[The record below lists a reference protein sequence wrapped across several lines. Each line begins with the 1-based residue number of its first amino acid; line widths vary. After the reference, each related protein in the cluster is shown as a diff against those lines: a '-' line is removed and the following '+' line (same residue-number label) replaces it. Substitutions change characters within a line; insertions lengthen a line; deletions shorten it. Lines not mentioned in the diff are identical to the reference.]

1 MTLKRKLWLFIVLL
15 VASNVFAQ
23 STVGTD
29 FWVTFIPNYTDDDV
43 TTMPVEPDLV
53 VAAKRSC
60 EGSVIHP
67 QSGWLARFA
76 VDAGA
81 TTTINIPRELAYFE
95 NASDTILCNAF
106 HVVCKD
112 SISLY
117 ASNYREDSFD
127 VSNVLPTN
135 ALGSSYIVQVSPPY
149 SSQYVP
155 TMCSEFS
162 IIATE
167 DDTTIEIDL
176 TFNSQ
181 NGHSAHQPFSVTMNA
196 GQSYQIQGDY
206 YGHGDLSG
214 TRITSIGEKRIA
226 VFAGD
231 RACLI
236 PGGQYAVDYIFEQ
249 MIPVNY
255 WGQRFVVVKT
265 DSLKDKVRVTALNDN
280 CQVFKDG
287 AFLVSLISGETF
299 EFETDRD
306 ASYIETS
313 EPVLV
318 YKYLTCATYNFPY
331 PGPVLGDPSMVYVA
345 PLSYP
350 IDYAVFPTFSQS
362 CEYFYVSVV
371 TETACVGDMMLDGL
385 PVDAYFSVVP
395 SNAVY
400 SYANIEIGP
409 TSHTLSC
416 SSGGFVADTYG
427 LGEWESY
434 AFSIGVNFSGHPLHV
449 SENAA
454 LDMAVYPI
462 PAQTKVTVE
471 AEAIL
476 RIRLVD
482 TFGMEV
488 MNETYSQT
496 NTVNLSICHL
506 PQGVYLM
513 EVVTAQG
520 KMIRRLVV
528 VE

>member
-1 MTLKRKLWLFIVLL
+1 MTLKRKLLLCIVIL

-23 STVGTD
+23 GTVGTD
-29 FWVTFIPNYTDDDV
+29 FWVAFMPNYTDDDASA
-43 TTMPVEPDLV
+43 MPVELDLV

-60 EGSVIHP
+60 EGSVMHP
-67 QSGWLARFA
+67 QSGWLARFT

-95 NASDTILCNAF
+95 NVSDTVLCNAF

-127 VSNVLPTN
+127 VSNVLPAS

-149 SSQYVP
+149 SPQNIP

-162 IIATE
+162 VIATE

-176 TFNSQ
+176 AFNSQ
-181 NGHSAHQPFSVTMNA
+181 NGHSAHQPFSVTMDA
-196 GQSYQIQGDY
+196 GQCYQILGDY

-214 TRITSIGEKRIA
+214 TRITSIGGKRIA

-236 PGGQYAVDYIFEQ
+236 PNGQYAVDYIFEQ

-255 WGQRFVVVKT
+255 WGQCFVVVKT
-265 DSLKDKVRVTALNDN
+265 DPLKDKVRLTALNDN
-280 CQVFKDG
+280 CRVFKDG

-299 EFETDRD
+299 EFEIDRD
-306 ASYIETS
+306 VSYIETT

-331 PGPVLGDPSMVYVA
+331 PGPVLGDPSMAYVA

-362 CEYFYVSVV
+362 CDYYYVSVV

-385 PVDAYFSVVP
+385 PIDAYFSVVP
-395 SNAVY
+395 GNALY

-434 AFSIGVNFSGHPLHV
+434 AFSVGVNFSGHPLYV
-449 SENAA
+449 SENAK
-454 LDMAVYPI
+454 LDVTVYPN
-462 PAQTKVTVE
+462 PAQTKVTIE

-482 TFGMEV
+482 AFGMVAMDES
-488 MNETYSQT
+488 YSRT
-496 NTVNLSICHL
+496 NAVNLSTCHL
-506 PQGVYLM
+506 PRGVYLM
-513 EVVTAQG
+513 EIITAKG
-520 KMIRRLVV
+520 KLMRRLVV
-528 VE
+528 AE